1 MNNEEMTRLVNDELT
16 HIPEVHDDIIQAG
29 LRSSYNAS
37 RRHSLKIGKTKEE
50 TLSLCIEWLKKD
62 NQSLSAAQEVGFAL
76 NEDISVIPIVEEG
89 AKVGFMLGDSAQ
101 IRFTR
106 SQIEKACEKASKFI
120 SEETGEEQEY
130 NEKLVDERKR
140 IEDYEAYGFNF
151 EKGDY
156 ISGSIHS
163 DVPIN
168 VYIVDNRNLERFK
181 EEDEFTYEFEAEGI
195 TRLSVEFEIPK
206 TRVWIILIENT
217 DREAAN
223 VDISLSVESE

>member
-1 MNNEEMTRLVNDELT
+1 MEMMKK
-16 HIPEVHDDIIQAG
+16 
-29 LRSSYNAS
+29 
-37 RRHSLKIGKTKEE
+37 SLKKQG
-50 TLSLCIEWLKKD
+50 IESFTAKHDIKYGSSQSESIKD
-62 NQSLSAAQEVGFAL
+62 AIKNSNAFVVIITRDNPSLSAAQEVGFAL

-89 AKVGFMLGDSAQ
+89 AMVGFMLGDIAQ

-120 SEETGEEQEY
+120 SEEIGEQPEY
-130 NEKLVDERKR
+130 IEKLVDERKR
-140 IEDYEAYGFNF
+140 IADYEAYGFNF

-168 VYIVDNRNLERFK
+168 VYIVDNRNLERFE
-181 EEDEFTYEFEAEGI
+181 EEDEFTDEFEAEGI
-195 TRLSVEFEIPK
+195 TRLSIDFEIPQ

-223 VDISLSVESE
+223 VDINLSVESE

>member
-1 MNNEEMTRLVNDELT
+1 MMKK
-16 HIPEVHDDIIQAG
+16 
-29 LRSSYNAS
+29 
-37 RRHSLKIGKTKEE
+37 SLKKQG
-50 TLSLCIEWLKKD
+50 IESFTAKHDIKYGSSQSESIKD
-62 NQSLSAAQEVGFAL
+62 AIKNSNAFVVIITRDNPSLSAAQEVGFAL
-76 NEDISVIPIVEEG
+76 NEDISVFPIVEEG
-89 AKVGFMLGDSAQ
+89 AMVGFMLGDIAQ

-106 SQIEKACEKASKFI
+106 SQVEKACEKASKFI
-120 SEETGEEQEY
+120 SEEIGEEQEY
-130 NEKLVDERKR
+130 IEKLVDERKR

-156 ISGSIHS
+156 ISGSIRS

-223 VDISLSVESE
+223 VDINLSVESE